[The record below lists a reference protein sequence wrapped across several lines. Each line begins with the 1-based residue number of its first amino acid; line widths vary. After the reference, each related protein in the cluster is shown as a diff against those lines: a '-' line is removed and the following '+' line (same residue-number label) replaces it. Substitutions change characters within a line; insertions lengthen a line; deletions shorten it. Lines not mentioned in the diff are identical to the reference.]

1 VSGSERT
8 RRPVAWYTA
17 LAMAADTPTMPISPR
32 PLIPSAPPRRLDL
45 LGSAARQ
52 RFLAIAA
59 AFDLSGAPIGKSSL
73 SISL

>member
-1 VSGSERT
+1 MVSGSERT

-17 LAMAADTPTMPISPR
+17 LAMAADTPMPISPR